1 MVMARKMARRAPRR
15 RTPKS
20 IGILNTAEGL
30 FQANILTKLAFNL
43 NPLQF
48 ALGDA
53 VPGYGSGGGTSLTE
67 LIKDPSRFEQV
78 AARVSNPELVVKAG
92 IMSAVGN
99 AGFRLG
105 RRFLRR
111 PISQINTKI
120 MNPLALGVKL

>member
-1 MVMARKMARRAPRR
+1 MAMKRKAAPRR

-30 FQANILTKLAFNL
+30 YQANILTRLAFNL

-53 VPGYGSGGGTSLTE
+53 VPGYGSPNGTSLTE
-67 LIKDPSRFEQV
+67 LIKAPSRFDQV

-120 MNPLALGVKL
+120 MNALALGVKL

>member
-1 MVMARKMARRAPRR
+1 MARKMARRAPRR

-78 AARVSNPELVVKAG
+78 AARVANPELVVKAG

>member
-1 MVMARKMARRAPRR
+1 MPRKTQRKAPRR
-15 RTPKS
+15 NRPKS
-20 IGILNTAEGL
+20 IGILNTASGL
-30 FQANILTKLAFNL
+30 YQANILTKLAFNL

-53 VPGYGSGGGTSLTE
+53 VPGYGSPNGTSLTE

-78 AARVSNPELVVKAG
+78 AVRVSNPELVIKAG
-92 IMSAVGN
+92 IMSAVGE

>member
-1 MVMARKMARRAPRR
+1 MAMKRKAAPRR
-15 RTPKS
+15 RTPKA

-53 VPGYGSGGGTSLTE
+53 VPGYASGGGTSLTE

-78 AARVSNPELVVKAG
+78 AARVANPELVVKAG

>member
-1 MVMARKMARRAPRR
+1 MAMKRKAAPRR

-20 IGILNTAEGL
+20 IGILNTAEGVY
-30 FQANILTKLAFNL
+30 QANILTKLAFNL

-120 MNPLALGVKL
+120 MAPLSLGVRL

>member
-1 MVMARKMARRAPRR
+1 MAMKRGRKAAPRR
-15 RTPKS
+15 RGPKS

-30 FQANILTKLAFNL
+30 FQASIITKLAFNL

-53 VPGYGSGGGTSLTE
+53 VPGYGSAGGTSMTE

-78 AARVSNPELVVKAG
+78 AARVTNPELVVKAG
-92 IMSAVGN
+92 ITSALGN
-99 AGFRLG
+99 VAFRMG

-111 PISQINTKI
+111 PINQVNQKVLG
-120 MNPLALGVKL
+120 PLALGVKL

>member
-1 MVMARKMARRAPRR
+1 MVRRTGKKMAPRR
-15 RTPKS
+15 RAPKG

-53 VPGYGSGGGTSLTE
+53 VPGYGSAGGTSLTE

>member
-1 MVMARKMARRAPRR
+1 MARKMARRAPRR

-53 VPGYGSGGGTSLTE
+53 VPGYGSPNGTSLTE

-78 AARVSNPELVVKAG
+78 AARVANPELVVKAG

>member
-1 MVMARKMARRAPRR
+1 MARKMARRAPRR

-30 FQANILTKLAFNL
+30 YQANILTKLAFNL

-78 AARVSNPELVVKAG
+78 AARVANPELVVKAG

-105 RRFLRR
+105 RKFLRR

>member
-1 MVMARKMARRAPRR
+1 MAMKRKAAPRR

-30 FQANILTKLAFNL
+30 YQANILTRLAFNL

-53 VPGYGSGGGTSLTE
+53 VPGYGSPNGRSLTE
-67 LIKDPSRFEQV
+67 LIKDPSRFDQV

>member
-1 MVMARKMARRAPRR
+1 MAMKRKAAPRR

-30 FQANILTKLAFNL
+30 YQANILTRLAFNL

-53 VPGYGSGGGTSLTE
+53 VPGYGSANGTSLTE
-67 LIKDPSRFEQV
+67 LIKDPSRFDQV

>member
-1 MVMARKMARRAPRR
+1 MPRKNGRKAPRR
-15 RTPKS
+15 KGPKS
-20 IGILNTAEGL
+20 IGILNTAEGIY
-30 FQANILTKLAFNL
+30 QANILTKLAFNL

-53 VPGYGSGGGTSLTE
+53 VPGYGSPNGTSLTE

-78 AARVSNPELVVKAG
+78 ASRVSNPELVVKAG

-105 RRFLRR
+105 RRFLKR

-120 MNPLALGVKL
+120 MTPLALGVRL

>member
-1 MVMARKMARRAPRR
+1 MARKMARRAPRR

-30 FQANILTKLAFNL
+30 YQASILTKLAFNL

-92 IMSAVGN
+92 IMSAIGN

>member
-1 MVMARKMARRAPRR
+1 MARKTRAAPRR
-15 RTPKS
+15 RTPKA

-30 FQANILTKLAFNL
+30 YQANILTKLAFNL

-78 AARVSNPELVVKAG
+78 AARVANPELVVKAG

>member
-1 MVMARKMARRAPRR
+1 MARKMARRAPRR

-30 FQANILTKLAFNL
+30 YQASILTKLAFNL

-53 VPGYGSGGGTSLTE
+53 VPGYGSAGGTSLTE

-92 IMSAVGN
+92 IMSALGN

-120 MNPLALGVKL
+120 MNPLALGVRL

>member
-1 MVMARKMARRAPRR
+1 MPRKNGRKAPRR
-15 RTPKS
+15 KGPKS
-20 IGILNTAEGL
+20 IGILNTAEGIY
-30 FQANILTKLAFNL
+30 QANILTKLAFNL

-53 VPGYGSGGGTSLTE
+53 VPGYGSANGTSLTE

-111 PISQINTKI
+111 PISQINTKL
-120 MNPLALGVKL
+120 MAPLSLGVRL

>member
-1 MVMARKMARRAPRR
+1 MARKMARRAPRR

-30 FQANILTKLAFNL
+30 YQASILTKLAFNL

-92 IMSAVGN
+92 IMSAIGN

-111 PISQINTKI
+111 PISQINTNI

>member
-1 MVMARKMARRAPRR
+1 MARKMARRAPRR

-30 FQANILTKLAFNL
+30 CQANILTKLAFNL

-99 AGFRLG
+99 AGFKLG
-105 RRFLRR
+105 RQFLRR

-120 MNPLALGVKL
+120 MNPLALGVRL

>member
-1 MVMARKMARRAPRR
+1 MAKRRMAAPRR
-15 RTPKS
+15 RTPKA

-30 FQANILTKLAFNL
+30 YQANILTKLAFNL

-78 AARVSNPELVVKAG
+78 AERVANPELVVKAG

-99 AGFRLG
+99 AGFKLG
-105 RRFLRR
+105 RRFLKR

>member
-1 MVMARKMARRAPRR
+1 MARKMARRAPRR

-53 VPGYGSGGGTSLTE
+53 VPGYGSPNGTSLTE

-78 AARVSNPELVVKAG
+78 AARVANPELVGKAG
-92 IMSAVGN
+92 SMSAVGN

-120 MNPLALGVKL
+120 MNPLAVGVNL

>member
-1 MVMARKMARRAPRR
+1 MAMKRKAAPRR

-30 FQANILTKLAFNL
+30 YQANILTRLAFNL

-53 VPGYGSGGGTSLTE
+53 VPGYGSANGTSLTE
-67 LIKDPSRFEQV
+67 LIKDPSRFDHV

>member
-1 MVMARKMARRAPRR
+1 MAMKRKAAPRR

-30 FQANILTKLAFNL
+30 YQANILTRLAFNL

-53 VPGYGSGGGTSLTE
+53 VPGYGSPNGTSLTE
-67 LIKDPSRFEQV
+67 LIKDPSRFDQV

>member
-1 MVMARKMARRAPRR
+1 MAKRRMAAPRR
-15 RTPKS
+15 RTPKA

-30 FQANILTKLAFNL
+30 YQANILTKLAFNL

-53 VPGYGSGGGTSLTE
+53 VPRYGSGGGTSLTE

-78 AARVSNPELVVKAG
+78 AARVANPELVVKAG

>member
-1 MVMARKMARRAPRR
+1 MAMKRKAAPRR

-30 FQANILTKLAFNL
+30 YQANILTRLAFNL

-53 VPGYGSGGGTSLTE
+53 VPGYGSANGPSLTE
-67 LIKDPSRFEQV
+67 LIKDPSRFDQV